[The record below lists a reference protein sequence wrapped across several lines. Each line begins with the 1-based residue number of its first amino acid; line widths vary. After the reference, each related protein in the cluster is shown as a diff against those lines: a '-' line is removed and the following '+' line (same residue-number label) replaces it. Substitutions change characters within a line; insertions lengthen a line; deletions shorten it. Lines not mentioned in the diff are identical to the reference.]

1 MSEPARAGHLSRS
14 PSAGHRGSK
23 SDRTKAIAVQSNP
36 PATEFRSLYDR
47 YFDDIARYCL
57 RRLSRDDAH
66 DAVADVFLV
75 AWRRIEDM
83 PSGDAALPWLY
94 GVARNVVRNAKRS
107 GRRSRRLTAE
117 LSSDATQPTLS
128 AEVHVVHRAE
138 YDAVLSALGRLR
150 PADREVIRLRAQEGL
165 TVPEIALVLGCSN
178 EAAKKRVAR
187 ALRRLRRT
195 ASVDEAKSLQSIP
208 RATNEGG
215 DR

>member
-1 MSEPARAGHLSRS
+1 M
-14 PSAGHRGSK
+14 
-23 SDRTKAIAVQSNP
+23 QSNV
-36 PATEFRSLYDR
+36 PATDFRSLYDQ

-57 RRLSRDDAH
+57 RRLSRDEAH

-75 AWRRIEDM
+75 AWRKIDAM
-83 PSGDAALPWLY
+83 PDGDAALPWLY

-107 GRRSRRLTAE
+107 GRRSRRLAAK
-117 LSSDATQPTLS
+117 LRSHGIQPALS

-138 YDAVLSALGRLR
+138 YDAVLDALGQLR

-165 TVPEIALVLGCSN
+165 TVPEIALVLGCSD
-178 EAAKKRVAR
+178 EAAKKRVTR
-187 ALRRLRRT
+187 AVHRLRQT
-195 ASVDEAKSLQSIP
+195 ANVDETNSLQSIP